1 MRALKALVIVMGILI
16 VVGVAVIGV
25 TVFNRMSKPAA
36 PPPVAAATPTPPA
49 AVPAPVAGN
58 PVAPPA
64 APGGSALN
72 VPIGASLPPQFDRKF
87 GDVAL
92 DLPAGAR
99 VADFS
104 ASGDRLV
111 LRVVMADQEQRLMV
125 VDLLSGNLLGT
136 IRLATG
142 AGAAP
147 AAPAGGA
154 GNASPGILPPLP
166 SVNVPPRNKSEG
178 LK

>member
-1 MRALKALVIVMGILI
+1 MRALKALVIVMGIMI

-25 TVFNRMSKPAA
+25 TVFNRMSKPAS
-36 PPPVAAATPTPPA
+36 P
-49 AVPAPVAGN
+49 PAPVAGTPSPAPAPIVVN

-72 VPIGASLPPQFDRKF
+72 VPIGTPLPTQFDRKF
-87 GDVAL
+87 GDVSVEI
-92 DLPAGAR
+92 PPGAR
-99 VADFS
+99 VSDFS

-111 LRVVMADQEQRLMV
+111 LRVIMADQEQRLIV

-136 IRLATG
+136 IRLASG
-142 AGAAP
+142 GGS
-147 AAPAGGA
+147 APAGTSGA
-154 GNASPGILPPLP
+154 TPGILPPLP